1 MARDHRSEDDRRRQE
16 EAERALARVHQD
28 SAPIM
33 ESAMRRSA
41 DFLTAK
47 GESTDPAEIWGKRV
61 GRILAILIGI
71 GCLVVLYVTYVR

>member
-1 MARDHRSEDDRRRQE
+1 MTRDHRSEEDRRRQE

-33 ESAMRRSA
+33 DSALRRSA
-41 DFLTAK
+41 DFLAAR
-47 GESTDPAEIWGKRV
+47 GESSDPAEIWGKRV

-71 GCLVVLYVTYVR
+71 GCLVVLYVTYLR